1 MEIPSIRRR
10 FIHST
15 SRRSSIS
22 ETEVVIYIDGMGSAS
37 ALTRRSVVIH
47 FDLGNHE
54 DVVLAGWSGRPFRI
68 AVAANEITIA
78 LARDSVA
85 VA

>member
-1 MEIPSIRRR
+1 MVIYTDG
-10 FIHST
+10 IHSART
-15 SRRSSIS
+15 
-22 ETEVVIYIDGMGSAS
+22 
-37 ALTRRSVVIH
+37 LTRRSIVIH

-68 AVAANEITIA
+68 AVAAKEITIA

-85 VA
+85 